1 MFVKIIYRHFVF
13 NQEKYQVCKFR
24 IYRHFVKSV
33 NGSNF
38 PVKFLETSVVNSGL
52 RKPITLVSTR
62 SKKAVLFK
70 SETAK
75 KKKKKTLK
83 LKMGFEIIMRSG
95 NSRAQS
101 QILMTKGMES
111 NTLLVTWMMGYAN
124 KSVTTVL

>member
-1 MFVKIIYRHFVF
+1 MVNFRSEKAYHISQYSVKKSRFV
-13 NQEKYQVCKFR
+13 QER
-24 IYRHFVKSV
+24 DS
-33 NGSNF
+33 
-38 PVKFLETSVVNSGL
+38 
-52 RKPITLVSTR
+52 
-62 SKKAVLFK
+62 
-70 SETAK
+70 K